1 MKRVAG
7 CIIRDEVWRLLLL
20 HRNTPELRQWE
31 TPGGKAE
38 QGETDQDAAVREAF
52 EELGVKVAVI
62 SRLGETSFASD
73 DMSWHYAWF
82 EAVIVSGDTPQIG
95 EPDKFDDIRY
105 WDIQELEGRNDLS
118 PNVINLLES
127 GVL

>member
-7 CIIRDEVWRLLLL
+7 CIIRDEAGRLLLL
-20 HRNTPELRQWE
+20 HRNTPELQQWE

-38 QGETDQDAAVREAF
+38 QGETDQDAAVREVF
-52 EELGVKVAVI
+52 EELGVEAAVI

-73 DMSWHYAWF
+73 DTSWHYAWF
-82 EAVIVSGDTPQIG
+82 EAVIVSGDAPQIG
-95 EPDKFDDIRY
+95 EPDKFDDVRY
-105 WDIQELEGRNDLS
+105 WDVQELEGRSDLS